1 MEIFGYRKLVAYQ
14 KAKEVVKRTYKL
26 LKKFPAEERYAM
38 CDQLRRASLSITS
51 NIAEGV
57 NRFSVKDK
65 AHFIEIA
72 YGSLMEVSSQFEIA
86 EDLEYISSEDRLSM
100 DFLIE
105 EDARLLSGLLNSY
118 KPADSKQWTNYS
130 KPTTDTNR
138 RPSERRAEL
147 VRAMLSEKEED
158 EVKL

>member
-14 KAKEVVKRTYKL
+14 KEKEIVKKTYKL

-86 EDLEYISSEDRLSM
+86 EELEYISSEDRLSM
-100 DFLIE
+100 DMLIE

-118 KPADSKQWTNYS
+118 KPSN
-130 KPTTDTNR
+130 
-138 RPSERRAEL
+138 
-147 VRAMLSEKEED
+147 
-158 EVKL
+158 

>member
-1 MEIFGYRKLVAYQ
+1 MEVFGYRKLIAYQ
-14 KAKEVVKRTYKL
+14 KAKEVVKKTYKL
-26 LKKFPAEERYAM
+26 LKKFPPEERYAM
-38 CDQLRRASLSITS
+38 CDQLRRASISVTS

-65 AHFIEIA
+65 ARFIEIA

-86 EDLEYISSEDRLSM
+86 EELEYISSEDKMSM

-118 KPADSKQWTNYS
+118 KPS
-130 KPTTDTNR
+130 
-138 RPSERRAEL
+138 SE
-147 VRAMLSEKEED
+147 S
-158 EVKL
+158 

>member
-1 MEIFGYRKLVAYQ
+1 MEVFGYRKLIAYQ

-38 CDQLRRASLSITS
+38 CDQLRRASVSVTS

-65 AHFIEIA
+65 SHFIEIA

-86 EDLEYISSEDRLSM
+86 EELDYITVEDRMSI
-100 DFLIE
+100 DELIRE
-105 EDARLLSGLLNSY
+105 EARLLSGLQNSY
-118 KPADSKQWTNYS
+118 KP
-130 KPTTDTNR
+130 TTDSQ
-138 RPSERRAEL
+138 P
-147 VRAMLSEKEED
+147 
-158 EVKL
+158 

>member
-1 MEIFGYRKLVAYQ
+1 MEVFGYRKLIAYQ

-38 CDQLRRASLSITS
+38 CDQLRRASISVTS

-65 AHFIEIA
+65 ARFIEIA
-72 YGSLMEVSSQFEIA
+72 YGSLMEVSSQFEVA
-86 EDLEYISSEDRLSM
+86 EELGYITTADRQNM
-100 DFLIE
+100 DVLIE

-118 KPADSKQWTNYS
+118 KPTDSNS
-130 KPTTDTNR
+130 
-138 RPSERRAEL
+138 
-147 VRAMLSEKEED
+147 
-158 EVKL
+158 

>member
-14 KAKEVVKRTYKL
+14 KAKEIVKWTYKL

-100 DFLIE
+100 DMLIE

-118 KPADSKQWTNYS
+118 KPSN
-130 KPTTDTNR
+130 
-138 RPSERRAEL
+138 
-147 VRAMLSEKEED
+147 
-158 EVKL
+158 

>member
-1 MEIFGYRKLVAYQ
+1 MEVFGYRKLVAYQ
-14 KAKEVVKRTYKL
+14 KAKDVVKRTYKM

-38 CDQLRRASLSITS
+38 CDQLRRASISITS

-72 YGSLMEVSSQFEIA
+72 YGSLMEVSSQFELA
-86 EDLEYISSEDRLSM
+86 EELGYITTADRQNM
-100 DFLIE
+100 DVLIE

-118 KPADSKQWTNYS
+118 KLN
-130 KPTTDTNR
+130 DTNN
-138 RPSERRAEL
+138 S
-147 VRAMLSEKEED
+147 
-158 EVKL
+158 

>member
-1 MEIFGYRKLVAYQ
+1 
-14 KAKEVVKRTYKL
+14 
-26 LKKFPAEERYAM
+26 M
-38 CDQLRRASLSITS
+38 CDQLRRAAVSITS

-86 EDLEYISSEDRLSM
+86 EELDYISSEDRLSM
-100 DFLIE
+100 DMLIE

-118 KPADSKQWTNYS
+118 KPSIDPQ
-130 KPTTDTNR
+130 P
-138 RPSERRAEL
+138 
-147 VRAMLSEKEED
+147 
-158 EVKL
+158 